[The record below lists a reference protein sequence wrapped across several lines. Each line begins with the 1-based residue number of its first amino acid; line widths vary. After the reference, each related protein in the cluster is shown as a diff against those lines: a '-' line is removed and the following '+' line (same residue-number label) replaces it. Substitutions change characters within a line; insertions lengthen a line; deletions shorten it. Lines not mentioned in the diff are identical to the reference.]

1 LSAARID
8 YHYERNILS
17 RFRIRKLKNLKCTI
31 RSKEILLERIGFTNG
46 CQCRGNLYLL
56 FGAFW
61 FWPEI
66 VVVDRI
72 KRHFVASGLCILM
85 GGLGLGAEMAI
96 SKVPQVFVIRF
107 ATTGDLFSGAQ
118 FRFESYGCTDDFGM
132 YLTVECVNCDD
143 GGQLL
148 TEKRRT

>member
-85 GGLGLGAEMAI
+85 RRLGLCAEMPIATI
-96 SKVPQVFVIRF
+96 PEIIVIRC
-107 ATTGDLFSGAQ
+107 ATTGDVFSGTL
-118 FRFESYGCTDDFGM
+118 FRFERYGCTDDVGVSFTRGCANGD
-132 YLTVECVNCDD
+132 V
-143 GGQLL
+143 GGQVL
-148 TEKRRT
+148 RV